1 MSRLSTERIQL
12 RGVGLRY
19 LWGRLAGPLLGAVL
33 GGLPGL
39 GVGLVLG
46 TAVDLGHRRYAAR
59 AGDWGRSAASAVE
72 RRQLTLLFAA
82 AGRVAKARGRV
93 SESAIA
99 RATGLMDELGLEPAA
114 RRQAVRVFQRG
125 KQRDF
130 PLSQLAR
137 ALRRAGGGRGD
148 PSERLLRRL
157 VTVALADGA
166 PFPAQRRVL
175 EDLAASLGLSTERL
189 AVLLGQ
195 SRSAGSRAGPKPG
208 PLQASYLELG
218 VAPDADPQAVRQA
231 YRRLLARHHPDRV
244 LARGADEHALKA
256 AQERTQAIRRAYEQ
270 IREARGFR

>member
-19 LWGRLAGPLLGAVL
+19 FWGRLAGPLVGAAL
-33 GGLPGL
+33 GGLPGA
-39 GVGLVLG
+39 GVGLALG
-46 TAVDLGHRRYAAR
+46 TALDLGHRRYAAR
-59 AGDWGRSAASAVE
+59 AGDWGRSAASALD

-137 ALRRAGGGRGD
+137 KLRRSWGGRGD
-148 PSERLLRRL
+148 PPERLLRRL

-166 PFPAQRRVL
+166 PSPAQRRVL
-175 EDLAASLGLSTERL
+175 DDLAASLGFSAERL

-195 SRSAGSRAGPKPG
+195 SRSPGSRPGPRPG

-218 VAPDADPQAVRQA
+218 LAPDADPQAVRQA

-244 LARGADEHALKA
+244 LARGADELALKA
-256 AQERTQAIRRAYEQ
+256 AQERTHAIRRAYEQ